1 MEGHL
6 SESSIPEIIHIPTN
20 KSIMEIFEKIIYTL
34 EDLVWNTPEIMPIM
48 VIALLSFGLFIT
60 LRLGFIQIRKFGHGL
75 RVLSGRYADTNI
87 LGDVSHFQA
96 LSTVL
101 SATVGIGNIA
111 GVALAIHFGGPGAL
125 FWMWVTAVFGMAVKY
140 SECTLSTIYRR
151 TNDDGSVSGGP
162 MYYIERGLGKRWKWL
177 AVAFATFAVIC
188 SFLTGNGVQA
198 NTVAD
203 TMQSAFGI
211 PKVLTGLFTATA
223 VGLVIIGGIKRIG
236 LVAARLVPFMAIL
249 YIAGAII
256 ILLLHHTEI
265 IPSLALIFTSA
276 FNPQAGAFGIGSG
289 AFMMTFVWGIRRGL
303 FSNEAGQGSAPIAMA
318 AAKTDEPVQVG
329 VVALLGPFVDTIV
342 ICSMTGLVIVAT
354 GSWEDHHPTNLNL
367 NHPEVTYVVDDRPSS
382 TDAGLQ
388 QDAPVVITIR
398 DGLPENGSF
407 LYYGFAVDTIFTDA
421 GRTALFNG
429 SISIVDGIATAT
441 DADDVVHTHLHTGV
455 IQNGAPLTAAAFE
468 RGLAPLFP
476 GGGFLVTISVLLF
489 AISTSIS
496 WSYYGERSIHYL
508 FGDRS
513 IFYYRLMYV
522 IMHFIGAVLTLG
534 LVWTFGDIMLGL
546 MTFPNLI
553 GLFALS
559 GVVYKATKKYFDTY
573 KV

>member
-1 MEGHL
+1 
-6 SESSIPEIIHIPTN
+6 
-20 KSIMEIFEKIIYTL
+20 MEIFEKIIYTL
-34 EDLVWNTPEIMPIM
+34 EELVWNTPEIMPVM

-60 LRLGFIQIRKFGHGL
+60 LRLGFIQIRKFGHGI
-75 RVLSGRYADTNI
+75 RVLSGKYAGTSL

-125 FWMWVTAVFGMAVKY
+125 FWMWVTAVLGMAVKY
-140 SECTLSTIYRR
+140 AECTLSTIYRR
-151 TNDDGSVSGGP
+151 TNADGSISGGP

-177 AVAFATFAVIC
+177 AVCFATFAVIC

-211 PKVLTGLFTATA
+211 PKVLTGLVTATA
-223 VGLVIIGGIKRIG
+223 VALVIIGGIKRIG
-236 LVAARLVPFMAIL
+236 LVAARLVPIMAIL
-249 YIAGAII
+249 YVGGAII
-256 ILLLHHTEI
+256 ILLLHHTELLS
-265 IPSLALIFTSA
+265 SLALIFSSA

-289 AFMMTFVWGIRRGL
+289 AFMLTFVWGIRRGL
-303 FSNEAGQGSAPIAMA
+303 FSNEAGQGSAPIALA

-329 VVALLGPFVDTIV
+329 VVALLGPFVDTLV
-342 ICSMTGLVIVAT
+342 ICTMTGLVIITT
-354 GSWEDHHPTNLNL
+354 GSWEAHHPAHLDL
-367 NHPEVTYVVDDRPSS
+367 NHPEVTYIIDNESHRNMDFEAGVPMTLRIEDGVPVD
-382 TDAGLQ
+382 
-388 QDAPVVITIR
+388 
-398 DGLPENGSF
+398 GSF
-407 LYYGFAVDTIFTDA
+407 TYYGFDVDTIYTDA
-421 GRTALFNG
+421 ARMALFKG
-429 SISIVDGIATAT
+429 SITILNGVAVAVDL
-441 DADDVVHTHLHTGV
+441 DDNEFTHLHTGV

-468 RGLAPLFP
+468 VGLAPLFP
-476 GGGFLVTISVLLF
+476 GGQYLVTICVFLF

-522 IMHFIGAVLTLG
+522 TMHFAGAILTLG

-559 GVVYKATKKYFDTY
+559 GVVYKATKKYFDTHPS
-573 KV
+573 